1 MSPPPPKSSKV
12 IIFDWDD
19 TICPSTFV
27 DQFKVD
33 TFSDL
38 PPHYQ
43 NLFNEI
49 GRCAERCLAA
59 AAKHGEV
66 IIITNSDE
74 GWVDYSAERYV
85 PNLLPILPH
94 YRVVSARTRYER
106 FYPGQP
112 LCWKAAAFAHEV
124 NEIYADE
131 DENSNHSSIS
141 SKSNSHHPI
150 NTSYEEEPDLV
161 NTSCESMDT
170 MMDDSFE
177 EQAQQSKSKR
187 GPFCGIMMKR
197 QSASS
202 NANEDVPPSRS
213 KSSSCREIISF
224 GDSMEERTAV
234 KIVSG
239 QLESMSKSVMFLT
252 SPTPLQLIGQL
263 TMLTGHMKFVC
274 HHETTLD
281 LEISPQQ
288 AQKCAE
294 SVLARNKTLAMAH
307 KALNGCG
314 AGSPYE
320 RRAVHRTGS
329 GDAMAVAAD
338 FDHHSRME

>member
-1 MSPPPPKSSKV
+1 
-12 IIFDWDD
+12 
-19 TICPSTFV
+19 
-27 DQFKVD
+27 
-33 TFSDL
+33 
-38 PPHYQ
+38 
-43 NLFNEI
+43 
-49 GRCAERCLAA
+49 LAA

-85 PNLLPILPH
+85 PNLLPVLPH

-124 NEIYADE
+124 NELYADE
-131 DENSNHSSIS
+131 DENNSTHSSKRHS
-141 SKSNSHHPI
+141 MNS
-150 NTSYEEEPDLV
+150 SYEEEPDLV

-170 MMDDSFE
+170 MMDESFE
-177 EQAQQSKSKR
+177 ELSSGISSKSKR
-187 GPFCGIMMKR
+187 GLFGGMVKKR
-197 QSASS
+197 QPTS
-202 NANEDVPPSRS
+202 NANEEVAPSR
-213 KSSSCREIISF
+213 SCREIISF

-234 KIVSG
+234 KIVSS
-239 QLESMSKSVMFLT
+239 QLDSMSKSVMFLS

-294 SVLARNKTLAMAH
+294 SVLAKNKSLAKAH
-307 KALNGCG
+307 RSATCG

-320 RRAVHRTGS
+320 RRAIHRTGS
-329 GDAMAVAAD
+329 GEAVAVATE
-338 FDHHSRME
+338 FDHHTRME

>member
-19 TICPSTFV
+19 TICPSSFV

-38 PPHYQ
+38 PLHYQ

-85 PNLLPILPH
+85 PNLLPVLPH

-131 DENSNHSSIS
+131 DENNNHSSN
-141 SKSNSHHPI
+141 NSHI
-150 NTSYEEEPDLV
+150 MNTSYEEEPDLV

-177 EQAQQSKSKR
+177 EQPQQSANKSKSKR
-187 GPFCGIMMKR
+187 GPFCGIMKKR
-197 QSASS
+197 QPTS
-202 NANEDVPPSRS
+202 NANEEVSPSRNAN
-213 KSSSCREIISF
+213 CREIISF

-234 KIVSG
+234 KIVST

-294 SVLARNKTLAMAH
+294 SVLARNKTLATAH
-307 KALNGCG
+307 NRATCG

-320 RRAVHRTGS
+320 RRAIHRTGS
-329 GDAMAVAAD
+329 GEAMAVATE

>member
-1 MSPPPPKSSKV
+1 MFLSFLFTSPRR
-12 IIFDWDD
+12 
-19 TICPSTFV
+19 
-27 DQFKVD
+27 Q
-33 TFSDL
+33 
-38 PPHYQ
+38 YQ

-49 GRCAERCLAA
+49 GRCAEKCLAA

-74 GWVDYSAERYV
+74 GWVDYSAERYC
-85 PNLLPILPH
+85 PNLLPILPQ

-124 NEIYADE
+124 NEIYADDVTVVTGLATAE
-131 DENSNHSSIS
+131 GEENMQENSQCVV
-141 SKSNSHHPI
+141 KGGDG
-150 NTSYEEEPDLV
+150 EEDPDLV
-161 NTSCESMDT
+161 DTSCESMDSMIT
-170 MMDDSFE
+170 EDSFE
-177 EQAQQSKSKR
+177 DSASPTGTSSASSRR
-187 GPFCGIMMKR
+187 GPFCGMMKKKKR
-197 QSASS
+197 QSAT
-202 NANEDVPPSRS
+202 P
-213 KSSSCREIISF
+213 SSSPTTSTRREIISF

-274 HHETTLD
+274 QHESTLD

-294 SVLARNKTLAMAH
+294 SVLQRNKSLASAAH
-307 KALNGCG
+307 RAACG
-314 AGSPYE
+314 SQYE
-320 RRAVHRTGS
+320 RRMLHRTGS
-329 GDAMAVAAD
+329 GEAIEAAVAEA
-338 FDHHSRME
+338 HHHRMD